1 MIGGRVA
8 WELERAPIAIGR
20 SRRGSFGTR
29 PGRSAEFCWVP
40 EPFLLAREEN
50 HACMISSYLVNIEAQ
65 S

>member
-1 MIGGRVA
+1 MLKKFSVKLDVIRA
-8 WELERAPIAIGR
+8 LLKDELLQINFA
-20 SRRGSFGTR
+20 
-29 PGRSAEFCWVP
+29 GRSAEFCWVP